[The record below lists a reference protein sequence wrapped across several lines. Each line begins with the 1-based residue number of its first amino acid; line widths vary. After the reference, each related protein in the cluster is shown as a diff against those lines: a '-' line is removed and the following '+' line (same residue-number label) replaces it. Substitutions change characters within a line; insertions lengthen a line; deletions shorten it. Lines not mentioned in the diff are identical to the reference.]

1 MCAMSIC
8 HAMGVHVFLPCVRV
22 WRVHAQIFTNFLGG
36 VHYYYLSFS
45 FKGVGMELAL
55 RSILPVEA
63 FIQLRMA
70 AHRGFFPFPVS

>member
-1 MCAMSIC
+1 MSPLSQKNERVTGIFLS
-8 HAMGVHVFLPCVRV
+8 HAEVKSQFH
-22 WRVHAQIFTNFLGG
+22 QI
-36 VHYYYLSFS
+36 

>member
-1 MCAMSIC
+1 MNEHLQILYINCVTFVAIKSRNQYSII
-8 HAMGVHVFLPCVRV
+8 V
-22 WRVHAQIFTNFLGG
+22 
-36 VHYYYLSFS
+36 
-45 FKGVGMELAL
+45 KGVGMELAL